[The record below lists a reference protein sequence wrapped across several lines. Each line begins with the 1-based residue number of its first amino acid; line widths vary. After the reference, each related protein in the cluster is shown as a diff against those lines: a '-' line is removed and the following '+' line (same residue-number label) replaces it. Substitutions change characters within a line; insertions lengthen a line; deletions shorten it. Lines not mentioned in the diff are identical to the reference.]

1 MMRLNNQKRVNKLTL
16 VLFIVYLIA
25 LTWIILFKMSFNI
38 ASLSNV
44 NLRRINLIPFAGS
57 LIVNNKLIVSEIIL
71 NVVVFIPF
79 GIYAAMLGN
88 KWGII
93 KKIIPVFA
101 VSLMYETL
109 QYIFAVGTSDITD
122 LLGNTLG
129 GVIGIC
135 LFFGAEKI
143 FKEKTIKIFNI
154 LALIGTISAV
164 CLLGLLIIVNI

>member
-1 MMRLNNQKRVNKLTL
+1 MRLKNETRLNKLTFA
-16 VLFIVYLIA
+16 LFVIYLIA
-25 LTWIILFKMSFNI
+25 LTWIILFKMHFNI

-57 LIVNNKLIVSEIIL
+57 LIVNGRVGISEIIL
-71 NVVVFIPF
+71 NVIIFIPF
-79 GIYAAMLGN
+79 GIYISILGN

-101 VSLMYETL
+101 VSLIYETL
-109 QYIFAVGTSDITD
+109 QYIFSIGMSDITD

-129 GVIGIC
+129 GVIGIG
-135 LFFGAEKI
+135 LFSGASKI

-154 LALIGTISAV
+154 LALIGTVSAV
-164 CLLGLLIIVNI
+164 GVFGALIITNI